1 MRPPPPQFDGGP
13 PQFNGGP
20 PQFNGGPPRN
30 PAMDRWHRVESQ
42 KLIGLVAICSG
53 AILAMLGLVRI
64 AFSRLE
70 RKYTE
75 ANGSGQAA
83 P

>member
-1 MRPPPPQFDGGP
+1 ME
-13 PQFNGGP
+13 
-20 PQFNGGPPRN
+20 
-30 PAMDRWHRVESQ
+30 RWHRVESQ

-53 AILAMLGLVRI
+53 AILATLGLVRI

-75 ANGSGQAA
+75 ANGAGRTKG
-83 P
+83 